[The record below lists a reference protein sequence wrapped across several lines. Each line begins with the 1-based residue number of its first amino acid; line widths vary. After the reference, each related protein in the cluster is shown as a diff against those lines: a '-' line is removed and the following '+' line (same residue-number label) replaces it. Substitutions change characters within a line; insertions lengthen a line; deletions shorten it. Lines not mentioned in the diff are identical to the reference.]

1 MHEKQQELEN
11 FHKEVNALAN
21 KFYALAIQEK
31 AMSKSKVVLTA
42 AMKLVYSSY
51 GHFSKE
57 EKKIV
62 KESILELFK

>member
-31 AMSKSKVVLTA
+31 AMSKVVLTA